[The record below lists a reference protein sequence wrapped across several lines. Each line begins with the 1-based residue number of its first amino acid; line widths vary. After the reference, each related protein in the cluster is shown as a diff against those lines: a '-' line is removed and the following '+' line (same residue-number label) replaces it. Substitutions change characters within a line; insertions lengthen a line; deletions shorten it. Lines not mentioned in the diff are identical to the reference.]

1 MCAKFGYLC
10 ERLEKPCLR
19 LFSNS
24 VTMPILVNVLIFV
37 VSLGVLLK
45 AADWFIDSAE
55 RIGLSLGVSP
65 FIIGVTIVAFG
76 TSLPELATAVVSV
89 LEDESAIV
97 AGTVIGSNV
106 TNIALVLG
114 LITVIVGSIDLEYN
128 IWHIDMPYLWGSAFM
143 LWFIF
148 RDYQVDL
155 FESIICLV
163 GIAIFLAYSIRSTT
177 GENVVRTRVSWK
189 QYVMLVVGG
198 VLVAVGSDYVI
209 HSIIEL
215 SAIAGIDSEL
225 ISLSAVALG
234 TSLPEVIVSLNAARR
249 GKASIAVGNVLG
261 SNVFNTYVVIGI
273 PALIGDLEIPTTIN
287 AFFLPLM
294 LVMTI
299 LFGIISNNKKITRW
313 EGALLLMFYLIFL
326 SEIFAQA

>member
-1 MCAKFGYLC
+1 
-10 ERLEKPCLR
+10 
-19 LFSNS
+19 
-24 VTMPILVNVLIFV
+24 MPILVNVLIFV
-37 VSLGVLLK
+37 VSLAVLLK

-55 RIGLSLGVSP
+55 RIGLSLGISP

-89 LEDESAIV
+89 LENESAIV

-114 LITVIVGSIDLEYN
+114 LTTIIVGSIDLDYN

-143 LWFIF
+143 MWFIF

-155 FESIICLV
+155 FESIICII
-163 GIAIFLAYSIRSTT
+163 GISIFLGYSIRSDS
-177 GENVVRTRVSWK
+177 GEKIVRTRVSWK
-189 QYVMLVVGG
+189 QYALLVIGG
-198 VLVAVGSDYVI
+198 ALVAVGSEYVI
-209 HSIIEL
+209 KSIVEL

-249 GKASIAVGNVLG
+249 GKATIAVGNVLG
-261 SNVFNTYVVIGI
+261 SNVFNTYMVIGI
-273 PALIGDLEIPTTIN
+273 PALIGDLEIPPTIN
-287 AFFLPLM
+287 EFFLPLM

-313 EGALLLMFYLIFL
+313 EGALLLMFYLLFL